1 MSEITVS
8 KNQVV
13 IIDYTLTDSDGG
25 LLDTTA
31 GRGPL
36 AYLHGHNN
44 LLQGLEDALEGKAIG
59 DEVDVSL
66 AAAQAYG
73 LHNGQAPQSVP
84 KRELPKNVQLQPG
97 QAFIVQNAKGEP
109 VRLWIKEVRGGRVTV
124 DANHPLA
131 GKDLRFQVS
140 VRAIRTATDNELAH
154 GHAHGPS
161 GVSHH

>member
-1 MSEITVS
+1 MSEPTVS

-13 IIDYTLTDSDGG
+13 ILDYVLADAEGN
-25 LLDTTA
+25 LLDTTR

-44 LLQGLEDALEGKAIG
+44 LLQGLEDALEGHGIG
-59 DEVDVSL
+59 ADVEVSL

-73 LHNGQAPQSVP
+73 VHNGQAPQSVP
-84 KRELPKNVQLQPG
+84 KREIPKNVPLQPG
-97 QAFIVQNAKGEP
+97 QAFTVRNAKGEA
-109 VRLWIKEVRGGRVTV
+109 VRLWIKEVRGGRVLIDT
-124 DANHPLA
+124 NHPLA
-131 GKDLRFQVS
+131 GKDLRFQVQ
-140 VRAIRTATDNELAH
+140 VLAIRTATDNELAH